1 MDKKKKKNS
10 EDDHIKVKS
19 DSVVSDENDNGS
31 SSGMND
37 NDDRID
43 DEISEEALS
52 SDTENKTEPED
63 DRVLQL
69 QDTIKKLE
77 EELSRTRDS
86 MLRKAAEFENL
97 KKRTHKEKAL
107 IFDDA
112 KADAIT
118 RFLPVRE
125 DLKRS
130 LEASAG
136 SQNYDKGFLDGVKLV
151 LSNFDRILDELNV
164 HPIEE
169 TGVPFDVDQHDA
181 LLSQPAN
188 DDSIESNT
196 VLQILE
202 PGYKIGDRVIKHAR
216 VIVSQ

>member
-1 MDKKKKKNS
+1 MDKTKKTNSLNDNIGIEPDSVNSDEKDTDNSMQDEKSEEVLPDEKEKMTES
-10 EDDHIKVKS
+10 EDDMVT
-19 DSVVSDENDNGS
+19 
-31 SSGMND
+31 
-37 NDDRID
+37 R
-43 DEISEEALS
+43 
-52 SDTENKTEPED
+52 
-63 DRVLQL
+63 L

-97 KKRTHKEKAL
+97 KKRTQKEKAL
-107 IFDDA
+107 VFDSA
-112 KADAIT
+112 KAEAIS

-130 LEASAG
+130 LEASG
-136 SQNYDKGFLDGVKLV
+136 GTRNIDKGFLDGVKLV
-151 LSNFDRILDELNV
+151 LSNFDRILDEYNV
-164 HPIEE
+164 KPIEE

>member
-10 EDDHIKVKS
+10 ENDPVTAGPE
-19 DSVVSDENDNGS
+19 SVISNENDNGS
-31 SSGMND
+31 TLND
-37 NDDRID
+37 NGFENSVN
-43 DEISEEALS
+43 DESSEEFHPDEKDQMTTS
-52 SDTENKTEPED
+52 GN
-63 DRVLQL
+63 DRVVQL
-69 QDTIKKLE
+69 QDTIEKLE
-77 EELSRTRDS
+77 AELSRTRDS

-97 KKRTHKEKAL
+97 KKRTRKEKAL
-107 IFDDA
+107 IFDNA
-112 KADAIT
+112 KAEAIS

-130 LEASAG
+130 LEASG
-136 SQNYDKGFLDGVKLV
+136 VSQNIDKGFLEGVKLV
-151 LSNFDRILDELNV
+151 LSNFDRILDEYNV

-188 DDSIESNT
+188 DDSIASNT